1 MNKKHPFSYLFRPA
15 DVLLPLAFLFAALL
29 GRGAAALSLF
39 TALYA
44 AKLCSLAAS
53 DGLRAAFAT
62 QPSVKYVQGSAV
74 VALIAQ
80 LPGAA
85 LAALAL
91 HLIPGVRCLV
101 PLVPCGVLLNAEQVF
116 YEYLYAFGDKK
127 SAMFSRC
134 ITAVLTLL
142 GLMLCMPRNYGAR
155 IIAAVDPVWPII
167 TSGLSA
173 CVALAL
179 CLALGGKRSP
189 VLNFEV
195 LRRAPLSMLQAALCP
210 ALLFAAL
217 TLLWPAGAI
226 AAPLFAGLV
235 LHEACRAPFRR
246 SPLESRPM
254 NRLLL
259 AVAAVAAVCGALS
272 RLLPHGP
279 LSDAVAMTSV
289 SLLIAALCA
298 FGLYGSIPTGQKQ

>member
-1 MNKKHPFSYLFRPA
+1 MHKKHPFSYLFRPA
-15 DVLLPLAFLFAALL
+15 DVLPPLAFLFAALL

-91 HLIPGVRCLV
+91 YLIPGVRCLV
-101 PLVPCGVLLNAEQVF
+101 PLVPCGMLLNAEQVF
-116 YEYLYAFGDKK
+116 YEYLYAIGDKK

-167 TSGLSA
+167 TSA
-173 CVALAL
+173 
-179 CLALGGKRSP
+179 R
-189 VLNFEV
+189 
-195 LRRAPLSMLQAALCP
+195 
-210 ALLFAAL
+210 
-217 TLLWPAGAI
+217 
-226 AAPLFAGLV
+226 
-235 LHEACRAPFRR
+235 PFRCCRRRCVRR
-246 SPLESRPM
+246 SCSPRCRCCGPRGPSPPPCSPGSFSTRP
-254 NRLLL
+254 
-259 AVAAVAAVCGALS
+259 AARPSGA
-272 RLLPHGP
+272 RPWNPGP
-279 LSDAVAMTSV
+279 
-289 SLLIAALCA
+289 
-298 FGLYGSIPTGQKQ
+298 